1 MAKEKKSSSNKPK
14 KKGSFLNKVMM
25 FIIVLSIMVIFRSGF
40 LFLVVGL
47 MPSIV
52 AHYLD
57 ITRRRTR
64 FHAVFACNMAGI
76 VPYMAKI
83 LENIGNGNS
92 YVTGLMSDSLN
103 WLIIY
108 SAAGFGWFLVYIV
121 PIFARIFI
129 SIVNKGQV
137 ARIKLIQDGITKDW
151 GDEVA
156 NTVNN
161 KNKEI

>member
-1 MAKEKKSSSNKPK
+1 MAKEKKSSSNAPK
-14 KKGSFLNKVMM
+14 NKGSFLNKLMIGM
-25 FIIVLSIMVIFRSGF
+25 IVLCVMIIFQHGF

-57 ITRRRTR
+57 FTRRRTR
-64 FHAVFACNMAGI
+64 FHAVFACNMAGM
-76 VPYMAKI
+76 VPFMAKM
-83 LENIGNGNS
+83 LENVGSSS

-129 SIVNKGQV
+129 SITNQGQV
-137 ARIKLIQDGITKDW
+137 ARLKHIQDSITKDW
-151 GDEVA
+151 GEEVA
-156 NTVNN
+156 STVNN
-161 KNKEI
+161 KEKEVL